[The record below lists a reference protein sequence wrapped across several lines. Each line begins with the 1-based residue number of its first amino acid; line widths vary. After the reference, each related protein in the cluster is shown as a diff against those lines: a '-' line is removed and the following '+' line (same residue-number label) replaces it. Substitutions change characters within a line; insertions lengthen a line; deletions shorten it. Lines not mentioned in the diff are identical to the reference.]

1 MKELENFFK
10 KSNPIAY
17 VEDYVK
23 QRVHNES
30 LWDFTLDSDS
40 VEPSEETLKKRAFE
54 YALAFYYRM
63 LEKYIGEVKSAKQ

>member
-10 KSNPIAY
+10 KDNPIAY
-17 VEDYVK
+17 AEDYVK

-40 VEPSEETLKKRAFE
+40 IVPSEETLKNRAFE
-54 YALAFYYRM
+54 YALTFYFRM
-63 LEKYIGEVKSAKQ
+63 LERYIGEVKSVKQ